1 MPDLSWLAPRDAQ
14 QLTRFYFILCI
25 AYLAVHLIWD
35 AVCKDTPP
43 FSLDKLQYK
52 MNEVYSSSTFAT
64 SAFFIV
70 ILFDMKNPLRTSDAF
85 IFPLIIAALTGF
97 MISLSAIV
105 PKKVNNWISP
115 LCGLFCACGFPSG
128 RRWHSL
134 KTRPRKRP
142 VTCHD
147 SSFLHIPVPPFCQKN
162 PALSLMYSA
171 CVWISRRHLLTPT
184 M

>member
-25 AYLAVHLIWD
+25 AYLPVHLIWD

-105 PKKVNNWISP
+105 PKKVNN
-115 LCGLFCACGFPSG
+115 
-128 RRWHSL
+128 
-134 KTRPRKRP
+134 
-142 VTCHD
+142 
-147 SSFLHIPVPPFCQKN
+147 
-162 PALSLMYSA
+162 
-171 CVWISRRHLLTPT
+171 
-184 M
+184 

>member
-1 MPDLSWLAPRDAQ
+1 MHDALAWLAPQDAQ

-25 AYLAVHLIWD
+25 TYLAIHLIWD
-35 AVCKDTPP
+35 ARCKDTPP

-97 MISLSAIV
+97 MISISAIV
-105 PKKVNNWISP
+105 PKKAKV
-115 LCGLFCACGFPSG
+115 
-128 RRWHSL
+128 
-134 KTRPRKRP
+134 
-142 VTCHD
+142 D
-147 SSFLHIPVPPFCQKN
+147 
-162 PALSLMYSA
+162 
-171 CVWISRRHLLTPT
+171 
-184 M
+184 